1 MLELNGKV
9 KTIHLQKRKGNKIMK
24 KAIIAI
30 VLLLII
36 IGLVVFFVTRNQK
49 PAEPVNVEPVE
60 ETVEET
66 VEEVV
71 DVPKEEE
78 IGTAGSN
85 IPLKDNLEEARY
97 QTEVSFQN
105 YLAEAYGEKVN
116 DARIYVEK
124 LYTAE
129 EEQEIDALKEM
140 NLGPNEVAFEVR
152 YELHPAEG
160 VDVNEL
166 TAATGVYDE
175 ESGWITEKY
184 NLGILRPN
192 PSGEAPYV
200 VTNLG
205 TGW

>member
-1 MLELNGKV
+1 MLKLNGKV

-60 ETVEET
+60 ETVEE
-66 VEEVV
+66 VV

-85 IPLKDNLEEARY
+85 IPLKDNLDEAEY
-97 QTEVSFQN
+97 QIQVAFQN

-124 LYTAE
+124 IYLAE

-160 VDVNEL
+160 VDVNEF
-166 TAATGVYDE
+166 TAANGVYNE

-184 NLGILRPN
+184 NLGVLRPN
-192 PSGEAPYV
+192 PTGEAPYV